1 MVQKKLKPLKG
12 SAAKVKSREQVIQ
25 SYENYNIKQDIKNQ
39 YDYERVQS
47 AYSSFYAGVD
57 PRRKR
62 EMADAGIV
70 KEDRNAMSNL
80 SGVGYQ
86 KQFPRAGYY
95 ANPYIQDSVKKINF
109 DVE

>member
-1 MVQKKLKPLKG
+1 MAQKKLKPLKG
-12 SAAKVKSREQVIQ
+12 SAAHAKSREQVVQ
-25 SYENYNIKQDIKNQ
+25 SYENYNVKQDMKNQ

-57 PRRKR
+57 PRRKK
-62 EMADAGIV
+62 EMADAGMV
-70 KEDRNAMSNL
+70 KEDRNAMANL

-95 ANPYIQDSVKKINF
+95 SNPYIQDSVKKI
-109 DVE
+109 DSDIE